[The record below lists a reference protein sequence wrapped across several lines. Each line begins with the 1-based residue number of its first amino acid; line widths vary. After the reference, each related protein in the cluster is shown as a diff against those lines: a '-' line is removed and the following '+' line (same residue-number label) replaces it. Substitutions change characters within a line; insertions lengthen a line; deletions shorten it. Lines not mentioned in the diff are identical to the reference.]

1 MYYGNYGSNMPP
13 YGAGSGGGYVP
24 YMAQAQAQAQQ
35 TQQAAQ
41 SQMIYA
47 NVNGLTGAKAF
58 FVPPNGQALLMDSDN
73 PMFYIK
79 RANAMGQMTIRKF
92 KFDEVFD
99 DDTEQKIA
107 YAKADDLA
115 AVNERLLRLEQ
126 AINGAKDES
135 NTRKSKQ

>member
-1 MYYGNYGSNMPP
+1 MYYGNYGNNMPP

-35 TQQAAQ
+35 AAAQ

-92 KFDEVFD
+92 KFNEVFD

-115 AVNERLLRLEQ
+115 AANERISRLEQ

-135 NTRKSKQ
+135 DTRKSKQ

>member
-24 YMAQAQAQAQQ
+24 YMAQAQAQA
-35 TQQAAQ
+35 QQAAQ

-92 KFDEVFD
+92 KIDEVFD
-99 DDTEQKIA
+99 DDTEQKIV

-115 AVNERLLRLEQ
+115 AVNERISRLEQ
-126 AINGAKDES
+126 AINGVKDES
-135 NTRKSKQ
+135 DTRKSKQ

>member
-24 YMAQAQAQAQQ
+24 YMAQAQQA
-35 TQQAAQ
+35 QQAAQ

-115 AVNERLLRLEQ
+115 AVNERISRLEQ
-126 AINGAKDES
+126 VINGVKNES
-135 NTRKSKQ
+135 DTRKSKQ